1 MRSTSLPILIK
12 IGDRKPHVF
21 CLCQPKSLSDFD
33 KNVARTFQATVQFAG
48 MEPWAPTANFP
59 GWVTFNFHLE

>member
-1 MRSTSLPILIK
+1 MFFVYVSQK
-12 IGDRKPHVF
+12 V
-21 CLCQPKSLSDFD
+21 SDFD